1 MQNIIKKS
9 NWHKTNPDLACVARQ
24 FLGWACKA
32 IKAREGRETLRRLGE
47 GARKFLFFS
56 WSFVCYCGFA
66 AQYCVQQN
74 RHAKQANPDLAV
86 YKNGSLD

>member
-32 IKAREGRETLRRLGE
+32 TKAREGRETMRRLGE
-47 GARKFLFFS
+47 GELRKLLFFL
-56 WSFVCYCGFA
+56 WSFARFCGFA
-66 AQYCVQQN
+66 TQYCIEQN
-74 RHAKQANPDLAV
+74 RHATQANPDLAV
-86 YKNGSLD
+86 YKHG